1 MGNRLIEKLTGAA
14 QRSGA
19 LTIYIVI
26 GFLGVA
32 ALISCTGTATQHL
45 SGDFGESFHTG
56 FSRQVMHP
64 EAPAD
69 PAPAEAQPGELAHQ
83 IYKKRY
89 IKEMTEEDKD
99 QEESVSQMIQ

>member
-1 MGNRLIEKLTGAA
+1 MEKSSGGA
-14 QRSGA
+14 QRFRANAS
-19 LTIYIVI
+19 LMRI
-26 GFLGVA
+26 G
-32 ALISCTGTATQHL
+32 LIGIAVLLSCTGTATQHL

-69 PAPAEAQPGELAHQ
+69 PMPVDTQPGELAHQ

-99 QEESVSQMIQ
+99 QEESVSQKIQ